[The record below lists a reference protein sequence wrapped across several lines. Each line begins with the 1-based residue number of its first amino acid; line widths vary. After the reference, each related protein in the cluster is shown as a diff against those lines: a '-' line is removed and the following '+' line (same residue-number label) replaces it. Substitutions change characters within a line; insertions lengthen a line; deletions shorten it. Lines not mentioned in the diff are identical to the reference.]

1 MALWEGQC
9 DAVKFFNQ
17 FFKTNGIT
25 PSLFI
30 LSTSVYNI
38 HKYYENVPH
47 SDNNILM
54 LVQT

>member
-9 DAVKFFNQ
+9 DAVTFFNQ

-25 PSLFI
+25 PFFI
-30 LSTSVYNI
+30 LSTYVYNI

-47 SDNNILM
+47 SDNNILT